1 MLKVALGHAEE
12 IDTRAGVRTAIGQ
25 AQRQLGTVHADAG
38 IVLSGIEFDHKPM
51 LEEVLAAFPG
61 IRIVGCTT
69 AGDFS
74 SNMGLSE
81 YTISLML
88 FASDTI
94 EFRWAIPRRDPV
106 PGLSR

>member
-12 IDTRAGVRTAIGQ
+12 IDARAGVRMVIEQ
-25 AQRQLGTVHADAG
+25 AQRQLGTVAADAG
-38 IVLSGIEFDHKPM
+38 IVLAGIEFDHKAM
-51 LEEVLAAFPG
+51 LDEVLAAFPG

-74 SNMGLSE
+74 SSMGLSE

-94 EFRWAIPRRDPV
+94 
-106 PGLSR
+106 